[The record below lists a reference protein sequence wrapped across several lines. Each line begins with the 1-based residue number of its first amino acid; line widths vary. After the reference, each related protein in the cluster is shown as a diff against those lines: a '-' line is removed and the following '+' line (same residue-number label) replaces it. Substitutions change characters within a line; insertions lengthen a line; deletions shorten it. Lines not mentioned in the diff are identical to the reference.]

1 MNVAV
6 YGPKRN
12 AWAFTEHGGSDVRRY
27 RTALVIGQSSMEWEN
42 DVLTVRFEEKT
53 TPLPGRISG
62 VVRIHPQTLAEDKP
76 FVLDSNGRHHWGP
89 IAPIARAEVEIQRPD
104 NARWK
109 GLAYVD
115 TNAGSEP
122 LEDGFT
128 SWNWC
133 RATTKERMIVTYDA
147 FRRDGSRHIIQQA
160 FFANGQIQTL
170 DGLVERSLDRTR
182 WGLSRSMRVDP
193 NSSARL
199 IRTLEDTPFY
209 SRSEVQGSYLGQY
222 AQGVHESLSLDRWKS
237 SVVQFMLPYRMRRV
251 APGT

>member
-6 YGPKRN
+6 YGPKKN

-53 TPLPGRISG
+53 APLPGRISG
-62 VVRIHPQTLAEDKP
+62 VVRIHPQTLEEDKP
-76 FVLDSNGRHHWGP
+76 FVLDSHGRHRWGP
-89 IAPIARAEVEIQRPD
+89 IAPIARAEVEIDKPGQV
-104 NARWK
+104 RWK

-115 TNAGSEP
+115 SNAGSEP
-122 LEDGFT
+122 VEDGFS

-133 RATTKERMIVTYDA
+133 RTTTKDRMIVTYDA
-147 FRRDGSRHIIQQA
+147 FRRDGSRKVIQHG
-160 FFANGQIQTL
+160 FFANGKTQPIEP
-170 DGLVERSLDRTR
+170 LVERSLDRTR

-193 NSSARL
+193 HTSGRL

-209 SRSEVQGSYLGQY
+209 SRSEVQGSYLGEY
-222 AQGVHESLSLDRWKS
+222 STGVHESLSLDRWKS

-251 APGT
+251 TPRL